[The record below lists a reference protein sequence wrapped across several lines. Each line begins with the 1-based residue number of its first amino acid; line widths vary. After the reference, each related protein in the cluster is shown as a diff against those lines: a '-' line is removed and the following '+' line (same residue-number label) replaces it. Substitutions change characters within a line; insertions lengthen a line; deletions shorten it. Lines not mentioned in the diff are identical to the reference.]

1 MGENGGLRS
10 FSIGLIAVAFLGFPC
25 EVDGGGL
32 RLGPL
37 IVTPYVSASGT
48 FTDNV
53 FLRKSNKKSDFYYS
67 ILPGIKVRVKPIGRH
82 NFHLDY
88 DADISQFS
96 SYSGADYVVQ
106 SLDAGLDLNLPRGF
120 GLKLGDKITYG
131 ADLPDF
137 EGDETSQYLSNLA
150 RIEASST
157 FFDRFGLGLRY
168 SHELKDYERS
178 RDEIDNFDTNTV
190 GGFFRFRILRG
201 TSMLVEYVYSITD
214 YQKERAN
221 SKNSYANRVNTGI
234 TWDITAKTRGTVR
247 GGYLNRRYYRV
258 DREDDVIYASADISH
273 ELTNHIVLSIT
284 GVHDIFDTSKADD
297 NLRFST
303 SYVSSQVSAGLHHT
317 YRKFTSSI
325 GGDYIFDRYVHDDL
339 NAGKKRKDTVWRGSA
354 GIDYQM
360 QRWIKLGVK
369 YRYTNLNSNFD
380 TEDYGENLVAFFVG
394 LSL

>member
-10 FSIGLIAVAFLGFPC
+10 FSIGLIVVAFLGFPW

-32 RLGPL
+32 RVGPL
-37 IVTPYVSASGT
+37 TVTPYVTGSGT
-48 FTDNV
+48 YTDNV
-53 FLRKSNKKSDFYYS
+53 FLTESNKKSDFYYS

-120 GLKLGDKITYG
+120 GLKLGDNITYG

-157 FFDRFGLGLRY
+157 LFDRFGLGLRY

-214 YQKERAN
+214 YQEERAN

-273 ELTNHIVLSIT
+273 ELTSHIVLSIK
-284 GVHDIFDTSKADD
+284 GVHDIFDTSNADD
-297 NLRFST
+297 NIQFST
-303 SYVSSQVSAGLHHT
+303 SYVSSQVSAGLRHT

-339 NAGKKRKDTVWRGSA
+339 NAGRKRKDTVWRGSA

-380 TEDYGENLVAFFVG
+380 TEDYGENLVVFFVG